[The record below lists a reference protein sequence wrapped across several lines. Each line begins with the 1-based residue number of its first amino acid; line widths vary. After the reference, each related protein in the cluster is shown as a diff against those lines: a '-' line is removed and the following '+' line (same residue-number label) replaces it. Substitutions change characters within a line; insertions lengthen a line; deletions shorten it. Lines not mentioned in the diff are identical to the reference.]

1 MLKAILLEVIDVLN
15 KCHVSGI
22 EAKRYGEAIEALQNV
37 VSILEKTEKKEEE
50 HAERDKQGENL

>member
-50 HAERDKQGENL
+50 HAD